1 MSIIKLYTYIQI
13 ESSWF
18 YLFKYNPILCHTKKR
33 SVQTEKN
40 RRLQRCT
47 IIINDTYVQVHIN
60 SHVLCDSGYA
70 LMALLWFHLNVLTSS
85 QCCSYPH
92 QQNRLACSGS
102 SIEMEI
108 QSILITLRLIYFNF
122 HNTHFHRHALTDRKH
137 RSNSFWL

>member
-1 MSIIKLYTYIQI
+1 M
-13 ESSWF
+13 
-18 YLFKYNPILCHTKKR
+18 PHKKR

>member
-1 MSIIKLYTYIQI
+1 M
-13 ESSWF
+13 
-18 YLFKYNPILCHTKKR
+18 PHTKKER
-33 SVQTEKN
+33 SDRKKKEDCNDAIT
-40 RRLQRCT
+40 
-47 IIINDTYVQVHIN
+47 INDTYVQVHIN

>member
-1 MSIIKLYTYIQI
+1 MPY
-13 ESSWF
+13 
-18 YLFKYNPILCHTKKR
+18 KKER
-33 SVQTEKN
+33 SDRKK
-40 RRLQRCT
+40 RRLQRCNHHKRY
-47 IIINDTYVQVHIN
+47 ILYVQVYMN

-108 QSILITLRLIYFNF
+108 QSILITLRLIYLNF

-137 RSNSFWL
+137 RSNSFLL